1 MKKYLNL
8 MSCKTKLKCIGV
20 LLLTML
26 SSVLASI
33 WPVHLGN
40 IYTDISNNEI
50 TSVHQCLSTVL
61 MFGLIY
67 LAAESITIFRRVLLD
82 CVIASHE
89 SEVRENTI
97 EKLLKMPIS
106 YYGGGKLSGER
117 TAQLNQGVAGLSQLI
132 KICCNDIF
140 ATVLTAIC
148 TLFQVATNAPF
159 TIAAIMMGYLII
171 TVMVSVLQIRSQNG
185 IREDIVAQKNGL
197 DGQICQSISNLELIR
212 SMDAGEY
219 EIDRL
224 KPSILK
230 ISSTEKK
237 HHRYMGTFDCVKQ
250 FCKITFQVIIL
261 IVSVVMIVKH
271 YMAPGAVITVCLL
284 FQQLIK
290 PIDEVYRFMDE
301 TASSVVKARVLDNI
315 AKADI
320 DTAFK
325 IKSGKKEAVKG
336 EIILKDTIIMDPS
349 GKEIVKY
356 DNLTIPCNSVVAVIG
371 DSGCGKSSLMK
382 CLTRYFVHGS
392 HSTISILGSN
402 IDTYSQK
409 ELIDTLLYVPQKGF
423 FFADTIRENLMY
435 GLSDKVSDKELIVAL
450 RSVCLY
456 DSLVATVLDKNFV
469 AADGIDKM
477 VLDYAI
483 GEGGTGLSGGEGQRL
498 SLARVF
504 LRRPKAFVFD
514 ESTTGLDGNTAEK
527 VLFNIEE
534 YAKNIGA
541 GIIYISHDD
550 RVVNR
555 CKYVIKL
562 DNQLKFANKQHKEV
576 GGIYDDR
583 LLVKPVKS
591 AISYMPTAPYE
602 LPYEGAKEMLLVDEV
617 DNKEFLTGLFH
628 AMYDELPAPKPK
640 KKK

>member
-8 MSCKTKLKCIGV
+8 MSCKTKLKSIGV
-20 LLLTML
+20 VLLTML

-106 YYGGGKLSGER
+106 YYGGDKLSGER

-171 TVMVSVLQIRSQNG
+171 TVMVSVFQIRSQNG

-237 HHRYMGTFDCVKQ
+237 HHRYMGTFDFVKQ

-562 DNQLKFANKQHKEV
+562 DNQLKFANK
-576 GGIYDDR
+576 
-583 LLVKPVKS
+583 
-591 AISYMPTAPYE
+591 
-602 LPYEGAKEMLLVDEV
+602 
-617 DNKEFLTGLFH
+617 
-628 AMYDELPAPKPK
+628 
-640 KKK
+640 

>member
-628 AMYDELPAPKPK
+628 AMYDELPTPKPK

>member
-1 MKKYLNL
+1 
-8 MSCKTKLKCIGV
+8 
-20 LLLTML
+20 
-26 SSVLASI
+26 
-33 WPVHLGN
+33 
-40 IYTDISNNEI
+40 
-50 TSVHQCLSTVL
+50 
-61 MFGLIY
+61 
-67 LAAESITIFRRVLLD
+67 
-82 CVIASHE
+82 
-89 SEVRENTI
+89 
-97 EKLLKMPIS
+97 
-106 YYGGGKLSGER
+106 
-117 TAQLNQGVAGLSQLI
+117 
-132 KICCNDIF
+132 
-140 ATVLTAIC
+140 
-148 TLFQVATNAPF
+148 
-159 TIAAIMMGYLII
+159 
-171 TVMVSVLQIRSQNG
+171 
-185 IREDIVAQKNGL
+185 
-197 DGQICQSISNLELIR
+197 
-212 SMDAGEY
+212 
-219 EIDRL
+219 
-224 KPSILK
+224 
-230 ISSTEKK
+230 
-237 HHRYMGTFDCVKQ
+237 MGTFDCFKQ

-271 YMAPGAVITVCLL
+271 YMTPGAVITVCLL

-325 IKSGKKEAVKG
+325 IKSGEKEAVKG
-336 EIILKDTIIMDPS
+336 EIVLKDTIIMDPS
-349 GKEIVKY
+349 GKKIVKY

-382 CLTRYFVHGS
+382 CLTRYFEHGS

-423 FFADTIRENLMY
+423 FFAGTIRENLMY

-456 DSLVATVLDKNFV
+456 DSLVATVLDKNLV
-469 AADGIDKM
+469 ATDGIDKM

-504 LRRPKAFVFD
+504 LRRPKVFVFD

-541 GIIYISHDD
+541 GIIYISHDG
-550 RVVNR
+550 RVVDR

-562 DNQLKFANKQHKEV
+562 DNQLKFANKV
-576 GGIYDDR
+576 
-583 LLVKPVKS
+583 
-591 AISYMPTAPYE
+591 A
-602 LPYEGAKEMLLVDEV
+602 
-617 DNKEFLTGLFH
+617 
-628 AMYDELPAPKPK
+628 
-640 KKK
+640 

>member
-1 MKKYLNL
+1 
-8 MSCKTKLKCIGV
+8 
-20 LLLTML
+20 ML

-562 DNQLKFANKQHKEV
+562 DNQLKFANK
-576 GGIYDDR
+576 
-583 LLVKPVKS
+583 
-591 AISYMPTAPYE
+591 
-602 LPYEGAKEMLLVDEV
+602 
-617 DNKEFLTGLFH
+617 
-628 AMYDELPAPKPK
+628 
-640 KKK
+640 

>member
-1 MKKYLNL
+1 
-8 MSCKTKLKCIGV
+8 
-20 LLLTML
+20 
-26 SSVLASI
+26 
-33 WPVHLGN
+33 
-40 IYTDISNNEI
+40 
-50 TSVHQCLSTVL
+50 

-106 YYGGGKLSGER
+106 YYGGDKLSGER

-132 KICCNDIF
+132 KICCNDVF

-171 TVMVSVLQIRSQNG
+171 TVMVSVFQIRSQNG

-320 DTAFK
+320 DTTFK

-382 CLTRYFVHGS
+382 CLTRYFEHGS

-423 FFADTIRENLMY
+423 FFAGTIRENLMY

-456 DSLVATVLDKNFV
+456 DSLVATVRDKNFV

-504 LRRPKAFVFD
+504 LRRPKVFVFD

-562 DNQLKFANKQHKEV
+562 VNQLKFANK
-576 GGIYDDR
+576 
-583 LLVKPVKS
+583 
-591 AISYMPTAPYE
+591 
-602 LPYEGAKEMLLVDEV
+602 
-617 DNKEFLTGLFH
+617 
-628 AMYDELPAPKPK
+628 
-640 KKK
+640 

>member
-8 MSCKTKLKCIGV
+8 MSCKTNLKCIGV

-562 DNQLKFANKQHKEV
+562 DNQLKFANK
-576 GGIYDDR
+576 
-583 LLVKPVKS
+583 
-591 AISYMPTAPYE
+591 
-602 LPYEGAKEMLLVDEV
+602 
-617 DNKEFLTGLFH
+617 
-628 AMYDELPAPKPK
+628 
-640 KKK
+640 

>member
-33 WPVHLGN
+33 WPVPLGN

-106 YYGGGKLSGER
+106 YYGGDKLSGER

-171 TVMVSVLQIRSQNG
+171 TVMVSVFQIRSQNG

-562 DNQLKFANKQHKEV
+562 DNQLKFANK
-576 GGIYDDR
+576 
-583 LLVKPVKS
+583 
-591 AISYMPTAPYE
+591 
-602 LPYEGAKEMLLVDEV
+602 
-617 DNKEFLTGLFH
+617 
-628 AMYDELPAPKPK
+628 
-640 KKK
+640 

>member
-456 DSLVATVLDKNFV
+456 DSLVATELDKNFV

-562 DNQLKFANKQHKEV
+562 DNQLKFANK
-576 GGIYDDR
+576 
-583 LLVKPVKS
+583 
-591 AISYMPTAPYE
+591 
-602 LPYEGAKEMLLVDEV
+602 
-617 DNKEFLTGLFH
+617 
-628 AMYDELPAPKPK
+628 
-640 KKK
+640 

>member
-602 LPYEGAKEMLLVDEV
+602 LPYEGAKQMLLVDEV
-617 DNKEFLTGLFH
+617 DNKNFLAGLFN
-628 AMYDELPAPKPK
+628 AMYEELPAPKPK